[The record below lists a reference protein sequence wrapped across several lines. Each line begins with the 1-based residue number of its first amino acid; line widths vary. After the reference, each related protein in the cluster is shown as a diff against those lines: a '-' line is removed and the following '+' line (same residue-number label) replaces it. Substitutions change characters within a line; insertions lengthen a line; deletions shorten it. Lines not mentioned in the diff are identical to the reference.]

1 MSAALLALMWL
12 LPSVD
17 EFVLLA
23 QRRLCKDTFAVGAG
37 IVAGTFMDSAHMQV
51 EITGAVAHLGADA
64 TAVCA
69 LQRVIVEVNL
79 QLRPG
84 GLLHATVGA
93 SVVLDARMAHHVHL
107 QQLLAGETS
116 PALRI
121 LTHVRQ
127 LGLVLVGEAMIL
139 QTPHGVEGLATV
151 FTHMRLGLLA
161 QFVALAHVHRQCILV
176 TVSTITSLLG
186 TGIWHTSMLA
196 FVCLQSVLLQELC
209 GADVALVNA
218 GSLRKKG
225 LIRFKA

>member
-1 MSAALLALMWL
+1 MWL

-23 QRRLCKDTFAVGAG
+23 QSRLRENAFAVGAR

-51 EITGAVAHLGADA
+51 KITGAVAHLGANA
-64 TAVCA
+64 TAVGA
-69 LQRVIVEVNL
+69 FQRVIVQVNL

-116 PALRI
+116 TTLCI
-121 LTHVRQ
+121 LTHIGQ

-139 QTPHGVEGLATV
+139 KTPHGVEGLATILA
-151 FTHMRLGLLA
+151 HMRLGLLA
-161 QFVALAHVHRQCILV
+161 HLVAFAHVHRQCILV
-176 TVSTITSLLG
+176 TISAITASLG
-186 TGIWHTSMLA
+186 AGIWHASVLA
-196 FVCLQSVLLQELC
+196 LVCLQSVLFKELC
-209 GADVALVNA
+209 GADIALINA
-218 GSLRKKG
+218 GTLR
-225 LIRFKA
+225 RNRD